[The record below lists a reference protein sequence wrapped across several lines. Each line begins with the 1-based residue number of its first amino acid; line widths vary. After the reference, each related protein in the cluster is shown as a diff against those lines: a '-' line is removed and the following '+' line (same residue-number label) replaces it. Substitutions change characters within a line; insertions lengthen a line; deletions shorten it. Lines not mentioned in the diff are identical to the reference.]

1 MQKSKKILHKK
12 LRKIRSKIIA
22 SYLMIIM
29 VLFVFMAYLFHY
41 SVNGLFESYVLERQE
56 KAFAQIVEQIT
67 NLYQGNGHGHGG
79 SLTEIEVIA
88 NAALQNGYIVSINTN
103 GHESSWD
110 IRTHKN
116 EECHHVLQQIE
127 YNMNNKYP
135 DFEGGYEEKSFDLVQ
150 KEKVI
155 GNIQIGYYGPY
166 SLNEEEIY
174 LMDRLSQIM
183 LILLVIAIL
192 IAGIVGVWLSERI
205 TKPITKVI
213 NATKQIAEGDYGIQ
227 IKEDE
232 NSKET
237 AELQQ
242 AVNTMSKAL
251 YEERNMK
258 KQMSADIAH
267 ELRTPL
273 SNLQG
278 QLEAML
284 DGIWLPTE
292 EKLNSCY
299 EEVLR
304 LTSMV
309 NQLRELYTLEN
320 IESKLSYTEFEL
332 KEMCE
337 LLFQEFEPKLVKK
350 NIPLKL
356 DIESEIMLKADYV
369 RMKQCMTN
377 LLENAIQY
385 SNMEKEIKISCF
397 KQSQDV
403 IIQVRNYGKQIPQE
417 DIKYVFDRFY
427 RVDKSRSTKTGGMGI
442 GLAITKAIVE
452 KHGGIIHVES
462 FESGETIFE
471 IRIPQSY

>member
-1 MQKSKKILHKK
+1 M
-12 LRKIRSKIIA
+12 KIRSKIIV

-29 VLFVFMAYLFHY
+29 ILFVLMACLFNY
-41 SVNGLFESYVLERQE
+41 SMNGLFESYVLERQE
-56 KAFAQIVEQIT
+56 KAFKQIVEQIT
-67 NLYQGNGHGHGG
+67 NLYHGKGHGV
-79 SLTEIEVIA
+79 SLADIEVIA
-88 NAALQNGYIVSINTN
+88 NAALQNGYIVSINTDGYEMN
-103 GHESSWD
+103 WD
-110 IRTHKN
+110 IRTDKN
-116 EECHHVLQQIE
+116 AECHHVLQQIE

-135 DFEGGYEEKSFDLVQ
+135 DFEGGYEEKSFDLVH
-150 KEKVI
+150 KDKVV
-155 GNIQIGYYGPY
+155 GKIQIGYYGPY
-166 SLNEEEIY
+166 SLSEDEIN
-174 LMDRLSQIM
+174 LMDQLSQIM
-183 LILLVIAIL
+183 FMLVVIVMF

-213 NATKQIAEGDYGIQ
+213 NATKQIADGAYGIQ
-227 IKEDE
+227 IKEDG

-251 YEERNMK
+251 YDERNIK

-278 QLEAML
+278 HLEAMI
-284 DGIWLPTE
+284 DGIWLPTQ

-304 LTSMV
+304 LTNMV

-320 IESKLSYTEFEL
+320 IESKLSYTEFEFM
-332 KEMCE
+332 EMCRM
-337 LLFQEFEPKLVKK
+337 LFKEFEPKLIKK
-350 NIPLKL
+350 NIKLKL
-356 DIESEIMLKADYV
+356 DIESEITLKADYL
-369 RMKQCMTN
+369 RMKQCMMN

-385 SNMEKEIKISCF
+385 SKMEKEITISCF
-397 KQSQDV
+397 KEAQGIV
-403 IIQVRNYGKQIPQE
+403 IQVRNYGEQIPE
-417 DIKYVFDRFY
+417 EEIKYLFDRFY

-452 KHGGIIHVES
+452 KHGGTIRVES

-471 IRIPQSY
+471 IRMHNNVVT

>member
-1 MQKSKKILHKK
+1 M
-12 LRKIRSKIIA
+12 
-22 SYLMIIM
+22 
-29 VLFVFMAYLFHY
+29 
-41 SVNGLFESYVLERQE
+41 
-56 KAFAQIVEQIT
+56 T
-67 NLYQGNGHGHGG
+67 
-79 SLTEIEVIA
+79 
-88 NAALQNGYIVSINTN
+88 
-103 GHESSWD
+103 SS
-110 IRTHKN
+110 
-116 EECHHVLQQIE
+116 
-127 YNMNNKYP
+127 
-135 DFEGGYEEKSFDLVQ
+135 
-150 KEKVI
+150 
-155 GNIQIGYYGPY
+155 
-166 SLNEEEIY
+166 
-174 LMDRLSQIM
+174 LSQ
-183 LILLVIAIL
+183 
-192 IAGIVGVWLSERI
+192 
-205 TKPITKVI
+205 
-213 NATKQIAEGDYGIQ
+213 
-227 IKEDE
+227 
-232 NSKET
+232 
-237 AELQQ
+237 
-242 AVNTMSKAL
+242 
-251 YEERNMK
+251 
-258 KQMSADIAH
+258 
-267 ELRTPL
+267 
-273 SNLQG
+273 
-278 QLEAML
+278 
-284 DGIWLPTE
+284 
-292 EKLNSCY
+292 
-299 EEVLR
+299 
-304 LTSMV
+304 
-309 NQLRELYTLEN
+309 LYTLEN

>member
-1 MQKSKKILHKK
+1 MQKSIKIPHKK

-22 SYLMIIM
+22 SYLMLIM
-29 VLFVFMAYLFHY
+29 IVFVFMACLFNY
-41 SVNGLFESYVLERQE
+41 SMNDLFESYVLERQE

-67 NLYQGNGHGHGG
+67 NLYQGNGHGHGA

-88 NAALQNGYIVSINTN
+88 NAALQNGYIVSINTDE
-103 GHESSWD
+103 HETSWD

-127 YNMNNKYP
+127 YNMNRKYP
-135 DFEGGYEEKSFDLVQ
+135 DFEGGYEEKSFDLVH
-150 KEKVI
+150 KDKVV

-166 SLNEEEIY
+166 SLSEDEIN
-174 LMDRLSQIM
+174 LMDQLSW
-183 LILLVIAIL
+183 ILLLLVVIVML

-213 NATKQIAEGDYGIQ
+213 NATKQIADGAYGIQ
-227 IKEDE
+227 IKEDG

-237 AELQQ
+237 AKLQQ

-251 YEERNMK
+251 NDTRNIK

-309 NQLRELYTLEN
+309 NQLRELYILEN
-320 IESKLSYTEFEL
+320 I
-332 KEMCE
+332 
-337 LLFQEFEPKLVKK
+337 
-350 NIPLKL
+350 
-356 DIESEIMLKADYV
+356 
-369 RMKQCMTN
+369 
-377 LLENAIQY
+377 
-385 SNMEKEIKISCF
+385 
-397 KQSQDV
+397 
-403 IIQVRNYGKQIPQE
+403 
-417 DIKYVFDRFY
+417 
-427 RVDKSRSTKTGGMGI
+427 
-442 GLAITKAIVE
+442 
-452 KHGGIIHVES
+452 
-462 FESGETIFE
+462 
-471 IRIPQSY
+471 

>member
-1 MQKSKKILHKK
+1 
-12 LRKIRSKIIA
+12 
-22 SYLMIIM
+22 MIIM
-29 VLFVFMAYLFHY
+29 IVFAFMAYLFQY
-41 SVNGLFESYVLERQE
+41 SMNRLFESYVLERQE
-56 KAFAQIVEQIT
+56 KAFTQIVEQIT
-67 NLYQGNGHGHGG
+67 NLYHGNGHGG
-79 SLTEIEVIA
+79 SLTDIEVIA
-88 NAALQNGYIVSINTN
+88 NAALQNGYIVSIHTN
-103 GHESSWD
+103 GQELSWD

-116 EECHHVLQQIE
+116 AECHHVLQQIE

-135 DFEGGYEEKSFDLVQ
+135 DFEGGYEEKSFDLVH
-150 KEKVI
+150 KDKVI
-155 GNIQIGYYGPY
+155 GKIQIGYYGPY
-166 SLNEEEIY
+166 SLSEDEIY
-174 LMDRLSQIM
+174 LMDQLSRMM
-183 LILLVIAIL
+183 LILVVIVMV
-192 IAGIVGVWLSERI
+192 IAGIVGVCLSERI

-213 NATKQIAEGDYGIQ
+213 NATKQIADGAYGIQ
-227 IKEDE
+227 IKEDG

-237 AELQQ
+237 AKLQQ

-251 YEERNMK
+251 YDERNIK

-273 SNLQG
+273 TNLQG
-278 QLEAML
+278 QLEAIL
-284 DGIWLPTE
+284 DGIWFPTE

-299 EEVLR
+299 EEVIR

-332 KEMCE
+332 LEMCE
-337 LLFQEFEPKLVKK
+337 MLFNEFEPKLIKK
-350 NIPLKL
+350 NLTLKL
-356 DIESEIMLKADYV
+356 DIQSELTLKADYL

-385 SNMEKEIKISCF
+385 SKMEKEIKISCF
-397 KQSQDV
+397 KEAQDIV
-403 IIQVRNYGKQIPQE
+403 IQVQNYGEQIPQE

-452 KHGGIIHVES
+452 KHGGTIRVES

-471 IRIPQSY
+471 IRIRDNVVI